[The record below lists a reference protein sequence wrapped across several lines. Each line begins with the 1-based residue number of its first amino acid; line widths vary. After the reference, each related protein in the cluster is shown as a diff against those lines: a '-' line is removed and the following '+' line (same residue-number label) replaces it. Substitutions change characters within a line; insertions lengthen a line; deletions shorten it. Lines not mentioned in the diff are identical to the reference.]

1 MATPVDIVRVCHA
14 PARQGA
20 SDGHVGQESSSA
32 GDAGASWDEWYDE
45 CPETGHAATNDA
57 VWDAYDD
64 AWTAGDEED
73 LDGQP
78 CPLIANLSTSVSN
91 WFSCQR
97 FPKQFKLFSKAPRH
111 VGRKSNI
118 VQLRGPCC
126 KSFNR
131 SFKLMFMPKISKT
144 IQTFFKS
151 ATTCREKIQHSPTT
165 GTLLQI
171 FQQKFQIDFH
181 AKDFQNNS
189 NSVQSATPCRE
200 KIQHSPTKG
209 TLKILKMLARR
220 NLCTSRKTSING
232 VFRTESHLKTFMVL
246 LLVIV
251 SRWMFCLISNPLQVN
266 HRLNTAQGNAWFQ
279 RCLPSMTMRCG
290 SMPTTTICGQCS
302 WRSKAPEF

>member
-1 MATPVDIVRVCHA
+1 MEHMYIQLSLLNGHTCRYSSGLSCSCPPRSIWRPCRPRVLVCRGCRGIVGWVVWRMSRDWSCSYQWCCLGCVWWCMDCWGWGGFGW
-14 PARQGA
+14 PAMPF
-20 SDGHVGQESSSA
+20 D
-32 GDAGASWDEWYDE
+32 
-45 CPETGHAATNDA
+45 
-57 VWDAYDD
+57 
-64 AWTAGDEED
+64 
-73 LDGQP
+73 
-78 CPLIANLSTSVSN
+78 
-91 WFSCQR
+91 
-97 FPKQFKLFSKAPRH
+97 
-111 VGRKSNI
+111 
-118 VQLRGPCC
+118 C
-126 KSFNR
+126 KSFNI
-131 SFKLMFMPKISKT
+131 SFKLIFMPKISKT